1 MTVKQD
7 CRPGRRLLT
16 RNLLTSLANMPDT
29 AREPDPVTS
38 KTKNAWNPG
47 RVAAPLSQLTVTF
60 PLSRAR
66 TAGIGDSREPTDGDG
81 VGRSARAAKRVAA
94 SAALGRRSGCLSR
107 HAATSAQASSE
118 SPSGRVTGWSRC
130 ARSSASVDVSGYGRR
145 PVNSSYAV
153 MPREYTS
160 AGGSGLRPAARSG
173 ARDARGPRSL
183 VDGGGG

>member
-66 TAGIGDSREPTDGDG
+66 KAGVGDSRGPTDGAG
-81 VGRSARAAKRVAA
+81 VGRAAGCACGAGRPRYAPTPRPRTATRAATPTRSQRRFFGGTG
-94 SAALGRRSGCLSR
+94 SAGRAGTGRSGTPVAPGSPIVG
-107 HAATSAQASSE
+107 TGT
-118 SPSGRVTGWSRC
+118 PSG
-130 ARSSASVDVSGYGRR
+130 
-145 PVNSSYAV
+145 
-153 MPREYTS
+153 
-160 AGGSGLRPAARSG
+160 
-173 ARDARGPRSL
+173 
-183 VDGGGG
+183 